1 LTDNTAGNL
10 TALDISGC
18 TGVYIDVK
26 LTWVIFV
33 LGVAAITIC
42 AWKKPATVAPL
53 TLGLA
58 AAAVLA
64 VILHL

>member
-1 LTDNTAGNL
+1 LYIVVKFTWIIFAV
-10 TALDISGC
+10 
-18 TGVYIDVK
+18 GVIAV
-26 LTWVIFV
+26 TF
-33 LGVAAITIC
+33 C
-42 AWKKPATVAPL
+42 AWKKPATIAPL

>member
-1 LTDNTAGNL
+1 M
-10 TALDISGC
+10 
-18 TGVYIDVK
+18 YIDVK
-26 LTWVIFV
+26 LTWIIFALCV
-33 LGVAAITIC
+33 VAITIC
-42 AWKKPATVAPL
+42 GWKKPTTIAPL